1 MPKRRR
7 SGNIAP
13 DELNGMIETT
23 PRRTTVLA
31 GLAIVA
37 LVTSFGMA
45 ACSAVS
51 ADEPDD
57 AGSASGAPSSGK
69 PTAHRYPGA
78 ADGKLPTGTSAF
90 DTDLPGVA
98 NLDPKL
104 RAAVQKAERAMQK
117 DGIKMQVTTGWR
129 SKKYQVELMD
139 KAIKKYGSREKAK
152 KFVAD
157 PDESH
162 HVTGNA
168 VDIGPTDADDW
179 LIRKGNRFGLCQT
192 YSNEI
197 WHFELVTTPG
207 GECPPMTTPS

>member
-7 SGNIAP
+7 SGNIAS
-13 DELNGMIETT
+13 DELFGMIETT
-23 PRRTTVLA
+23 PRRSTALT
-31 GLAIVA
+31 GLVIVA
-37 LVTSFGMA
+37 AVTSFGLA

-51 ADEPDD
+51 ASDQ
-57 AGSASGAPSSGK
+57 SGASTPSGTPRGKSGGGSK
-69 PTAHRYPGA
+69 FPGA
-78 ADGKLPTGTSAF
+78 ADGKLPSGTSAF
-90 DTDLPGVA
+90 DTDLPGIA

-104 RAAVQKAERAMQK
+104 REAVQKAELAMK
-117 DGIKMQVTTGWR
+117 ADGVPMQVTTGWR
-129 SKKYQVELMD
+129 SKKYQIELMD
-139 KAIKKYGSREKAK
+139 KAIKQYGSREKAR

-162 HVTGNA
+162 HVTGHA

-207 GECPPMTTPS
+207 GDCPPMTTPS

>member
-7 SGNIAP
+7 SGNIGP
-13 DELNGMIETT
+13 DELFGMIETT
-23 PRRTTVLA
+23 PRRSTALG

-37 LVTSFGMA
+37 AVTSFALTACA
-45 ACSAVS
+45 A
-51 ADEPDD
+51 DQTD
-57 AGSASGAPSSGK
+57 AAAPPGTPHGKSSGGG
-69 PTAHRYPGA
+69 RSLPGS

-90 DTDLPGVA
+90 DTDLPGIA

-104 RAAVQKAERAMQK
+104 RAAVQKAEKAMK
-117 DGIKMQVTTGWR
+117 EAGIPMQVTTGWR

-139 KAIKKYGSREKAK
+139 KAIKEYGSREKAK

-207 GECPPMTTPS
+207 GDCPPMTTPS